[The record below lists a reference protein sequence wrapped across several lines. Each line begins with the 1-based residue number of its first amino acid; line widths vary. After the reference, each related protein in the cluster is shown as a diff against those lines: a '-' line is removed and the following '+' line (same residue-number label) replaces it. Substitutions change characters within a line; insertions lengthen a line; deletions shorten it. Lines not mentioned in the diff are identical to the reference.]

1 MHFEMINSLSDFFVR
16 RTARLYFDIGSVS
29 QFMKVILQDFS
40 SYLGWSQKRI
50 EQEKII
56 MKELLQDATQYYDQ
70 EF

>member
-1 MHFEMINSLSDFFVR
+1 
-16 RTARLYFDIGSVS
+16 
-29 QFMKVILQDFS
+29 MKVILQDFS